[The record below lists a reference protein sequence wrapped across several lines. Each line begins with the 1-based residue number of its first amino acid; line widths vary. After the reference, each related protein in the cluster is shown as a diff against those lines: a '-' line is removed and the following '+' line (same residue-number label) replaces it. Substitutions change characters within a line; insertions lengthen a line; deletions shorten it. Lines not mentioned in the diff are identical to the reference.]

1 MDGIKRRI
9 ILALISVRVENRA
22 DRSDSRNNSSS
33 SGIKLEP
40 RRTHHTIKMP
50 LCDNFKSG
58 ALALCPLPL
67 FLLLSLVLHSASL
80 LTHFYF

>member
-40 RRTHHTIKMP
+40 KRTTSH
-50 LCDNFKSG
+50 DQNAAVRQF
-58 ALALCPLPL
+58 
-67 FLLLSLVLHSASL
+67 
-80 LTHFYF
+80 